1 MNLNESDF
9 AKNGIYIK
17 KMPSQLKMFN
27 LLNKLRPVKTEF
39 NLIRVGSENDGG
51 YLLPDDLNSIKACFS
66 PGVDT
71 NASFEKDLLQNF
83 QIESHLADLSVDAP
97 PNELKP
103 KSFIKKFLGG
113 FNTEHHITLE
123 SWVNCM
129 EPDLRENLE
138 SDLILQMDI
147 EGAEY
152 ETLLTSP
159 DTLLRRFRII
169 VLEIHYVESWGDPQ
183 FHKMVSLFFDKLLNS
198 FNVVHVHPNNCC
210 GLVHFGKLVAPRVFE
225 ITLLRK
231 DRSPILGYAD
241 EFPHHL
247 DRPNLEHNQ
256 DLPLPNQ
263 WWNEEIIQNLKVA
276 LQDSKEIQKNIDV
289 KAPTE
294 TATQLYEEQIANIR
308 MQYENS
314 RSWKLTA
321 PLRLLSNFFKKR
333 G

>member
-113 FNTEHHITLE
+113 
-123 SWVNCM
+123 V
-129 EPDLRENLE
+129 
-138 SDLILQMDI
+138 
-147 EGAEY
+147 
-152 ETLLTSP
+152 
-159 DTLLRRFRII
+159 
-169 VLEIHYVESWGDPQ
+169 
-183 FHKMVSLFFDKLLNS
+183 
-198 FNVVHVHPNNCC
+198 
-210 GLVHFGKLVAPRVFE
+210 
-225 ITLLRK
+225 
-231 DRSPILGYAD
+231 
-241 EFPHHL
+241 
-247 DRPNLEHNQ
+247 
-256 DLPLPNQ
+256 
-263 WWNEEIIQNLKVA
+263 
-276 LQDSKEIQKNIDV
+276 
-289 KAPTE
+289 
-294 TATQLYEEQIANIR
+294 
-308 MQYENS
+308 
-314 RSWKLTA
+314 
-321 PLRLLSNFFKKR
+321 
-333 G
+333 